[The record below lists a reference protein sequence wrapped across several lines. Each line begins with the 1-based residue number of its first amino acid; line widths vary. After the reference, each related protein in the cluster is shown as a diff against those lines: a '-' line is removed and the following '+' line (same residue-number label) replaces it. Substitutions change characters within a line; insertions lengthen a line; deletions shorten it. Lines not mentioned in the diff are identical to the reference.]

1 MATYLM
7 NNMRLLKLLTATLLM
22 VLAPLTQAETKWLD
36 KIVAIVDDDI
46 ILASELDTRI
56 ESIQANIQRS
66 GKEGPPP
73 EQLRKE
79 VLDLLILENIQ
90 LQLANRYGLRIEDEE
105 LNAAVAR
112 IAASNNLTLA
122 QFQQALTASGA
133 SYLAVREQ
141 ISKEM
146 ILQRV
151 QMGNVNQRIQI
162 SDQEIQS
169 FLKSEEGRQRTAP
182 EYHFS
187 HVLIPVASDASS
199 AERQKAESLATSLS
213 TKMRAGKNI
222 DNANNAF
229 NISDLGWR
237 KSTEL
242 PSLFTDVAAKMSD
255 NDVSEPIKS
264 ASGFH
269 IIQLLESRGVKQM
282 VKQTRASHILLKPSA
297 IRSEAQTIALA
308 KDLRQRILNG
318 ESFRD
323 LAKEYSE
330 DIGSAQEGGDL
341 GWTTPGQ
348 LVPEFQKAM
357 DETNPGEIHEPIASN
372 YGWHVI
378 KVVERRN
385 QDVTADMRKQI
396 ARNIIHERKYADELD
411 IWLRKIRSEAFV
423 DIKI

>member
-1 MATYLM
+1 
-7 NNMRLLKLLTATLLM
+7 M

-282 VKQTRASHILLKPSA
+282 VIQTRASHILLKPSA

-372 YGWHVI
+372 YGWHII

>member
-7 NNMRLLKLLTATLLM
+7 NNMRLLKILTATLMM

-36 KIVAIVDDDI
+36 KVVAIVDDDI
-46 ILASELDTRI
+46 ILASELDTRMETI
-56 ESIQANIQRS
+56 EANIQRS
-66 GKEGPPP
+66 GKAGPPP

-90 LQLANRYGLRIEDEE
+90 MQLANRYGVRIEDEE

-112 IAASNNLTLA
+112 IAAGNNLTLA
-122 QFQQALTASGA
+122 QFQKALTASGA

-141 ISKEM
+141 IAKEM

-151 QMGNVNQRIQI
+151 QMGNVSQRIQI

-187 HVLIPVASDASS
+187 HVLIPVDSDASDAQ
-199 AERQKAESLATSLS
+199 RQKAETMAKGLS
-213 TKMRAGKNI
+213 AKLRAGQNI
-222 DNANNAF
+222 DNANSAIS
-229 NISDLGWR
+229 ISDLGWR

-242 PSLFTDVAAKMSD
+242 PSLFTAVAAKMND
-255 NDVSEPIKS
+255 LDVSEPIKS

-269 IIQLLESRGVKQM
+269 IIKLLESRGVKQM

-308 KDLRQRILNG
+308 KELRQRALKG

-323 LAKEYSE
+323 MAKEYSE

-357 DETNPGEIHEPIASN
+357 DETAPGEIHEPVASN

-378 KVVERRN
+378 KVIERRN
-385 QDVTADMRKQI
+385 QDVTKEMRKQI
-396 ARNIIHERKYADELD
+396 ARNILHERKYADELD

>member
-199 AERQKAESLATSLS
+199 AERQKAESLAISLS

-242 PSLFTDVAAKMSD
+242 PSLFTEVAAKMND

>member
-242 PSLFTDVAAKMSD
+242 PSLFTDVAAKMND

>member
-1 MATYLM
+1 LATYLM
-7 NNMRLLKLLTATLLM
+7 NNMRLLKLFTATLLIA
-22 VLAPLTQAETKWLD
+22 LAPLVQAETKWLD
-36 KIVAIVDDDI
+36 KIVAIIDDDI

-56 ESIQANIQRS
+56 DSIKSNIART
-66 GKEGPPP
+66 GKEAPPD

-90 LQLANRYGLRIEDEE
+90 MQLANRYGVRIEDEE

-112 IAASNNLTLA
+112 IAGNNNMSLA
-122 QFQQALTASGA
+122 QFQQALTSSGA

-141 ISKEM
+141 IAREM

-151 QMGNVNQRIQI
+151 QMGNVSQRIQI
-162 SDQEIQS
+162 SDQEINNY
-169 FLKSEEGRQRTAP
+169 LKSEDGRQRTAP

-187 HVLIPVASDASS
+187 HILIPVSSDASDAQ
-199 AERQKAESLATSLS
+199 RKQAESKAKAMSAKL
-213 TKMRAGKNI
+213 RAGKSI
-222 DNANNAF
+222 DNSLDDS

-237 KSTEL
+237 KSTDL
-242 PSLFTDVAAKMSD
+242 PSLFTEVASKMGD
-255 NDVSEPIKS
+255 GDVSEPLSS

-297 IRSEAQTIALA
+297 IRDKAQTIALA
-308 KDLRQRILNG
+308 KELRKRALNG
-318 ESFRD
+318 EDFRT
-323 LAKEYSE
+323 LAKEFSE

-341 GWTTPGQ
+341 SWTSPGQ

-357 DETNPGEIHEPIASN
+357 EETTAGDIHAPIESA

-385 QDVTADMRKQI
+385 QDVTKDLRKQI

>member
-1 MATYLM
+1 LATYLM
-7 NNMRLLKLLTATLLM
+7 NNMRLLKVLTATLLI
-22 VLAPLTQAETKWLD
+22 VLAPLAQAETKWLD
-36 KIVAIVDDDI
+36 KVVAIVDDDI

-56 ESIQANIQRS
+56 ETIMTNIERS
-66 GKEGPPP
+66 GKEAPPAD
-73 EQLRKE
+73 QLRKE

-90 LQLANRYGLRIEDEE
+90 MQLANRYGVRIEDEE
-105 LNAAVAR
+105 LNGAVAR
-112 IAASNNLTLA
+112 IAGNNNMSLA

-141 ISKEM
+141 IAKEM

-187 HVLIPVASDASS
+187 HVLIPVDSDASPAQRQQAEAKAKALS
-199 AERQKAESLATSLS
+199 A
-213 TKMRAGKNI
+213 KMRAGKSV
-222 DNANNAF
+222 DNATDAIS
-229 NISDLGWR
+229 ISDLGWR

-242 PSLFTDVAAKMSD
+242 PSLFTEVAAKMND
-255 NDVSEPIKS
+255 FDVSEPIQS

-269 IIQLLESRGVKQM
+269 IIKLLESRGVKQM

-308 KDLRQRILNG
+308 KELRQRALNG

-348 LVPEFQKAM
+348 LVPQFQKAM
-357 DETNPGEIHEPIASN
+357 DETSPGEIHEPVASD

-378 KVVERRN
+378 KVIERRN
-385 QDVTADMRKQI
+385 QDVTKDMRKQI

>member
-213 TKMRAGKNI
+213 TKMRTGKNI

-242 PSLFTDVAAKMSD
+242 PSLFTDVAAKMND

>member
-1 MATYLM
+1 M

-213 TKMRAGKNI
+213 TKMRTGKNI

-242 PSLFTDVAAKMSD
+242 PSLFTDVAAKMND